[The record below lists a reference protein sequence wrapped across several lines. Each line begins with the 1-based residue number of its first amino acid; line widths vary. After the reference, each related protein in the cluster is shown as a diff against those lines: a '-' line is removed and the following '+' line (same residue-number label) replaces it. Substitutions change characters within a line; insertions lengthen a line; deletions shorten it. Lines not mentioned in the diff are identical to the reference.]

1 MSTFQ
6 LYLQLGLQHI
16 ADWRAYDHI
25 VFILALCA
33 GYNPREWK
41 KLLVLVTAFT
51 LGHSLTLALA
61 VVDVLNLPAALIEAL
76 IPITIILTAAYNI
89 ATAGTNLSGKQHI
102 YHYFLAFDFGLV
114 HGLGFSNYLRMLLGK
129 SENILLPLFS
139 FNVGLEVGQ
148 LLIVG
153 VIMAL
158 MWLFLNVLQTT
169 QRDWKLVVSGAAA
182 GIALTLLL
190 AQFSGE

>member
-16 ADWRAYDHI
+16 ADWQAYDHI
-25 VFILALCA
+25 VFVLALCA
-33 GYNPREWK
+33 AYSPREWK

-61 VVDVLNLPAALIEAL
+61 VLEVLNLPAALIEAL

-89 ATAGTNLSGKQHI
+89 ATAGSNLSAKQQI
-102 YHYFLAFDFGLV
+102 YHYFLAFDFGLI

-129 SENILLPLFS
+129 SESILLPLFS

-153 VIMAL
+153 VIMGL
-158 MWLFLNVLQTT
+158 MWLFLNVLQMT